1 MHRFRVRHFES
12 TSPRRTLALVT
23 LDRPNEM
30 NMISLEM
37 IRELDRAL
45 ESADERRVAA
55 LILTE
60 SGRAFSAG
68 ENLERQRIL
77 GGHLRR
83 ASELTAPVASEL
95 IGMMISLSVTRVGA
109 GKAI

>member
-1 MHRFRVRHFES
+1 MHRFRVRRFES
-12 TSPRRTLALVT
+12 TSPRRALALVT

-30 NMISLEM
+30 NTISLKM
-37 IRELDRAL
+37 IRELDRAR
-45 ESADERRVAA
+45 EGADERRVAA

-68 ENLERQRIL
+68 ANLERQRVR

-83 ASELTAPVASEL
+83 AGEPTAPTTSGL
-95 IGMMISLSVTRVGA
+95 IGMMISLLVTRVGV
-109 GKAI
+109 GKSI